1 MFSLSLFSYRDVI
14 VAVFNLSG
22 KMSHSN
28 DAFCLSVCVSF
39 INYICSLTTKFGT
52 STTTYRKF
60 SFKVVVI
67 ISTFSNKG
75 VKNLRILLPNIFF
88 KFNCA
93 FVCVSFT
100 ATFFT
105 YFISYPVYFK
115 FFFYFYINLSFVTPF
130 FFFIINF

>member
-1 MFSLSLFSYRDVI
+1 MFSIFYRDVI

-28 DAFCLSVCVSF
+28 DAFCLSACVSF
-39 INYICSLTTKFGT
+39 INYIFSHTTKFGT
-52 STTTYRKF
+52 FTTTYRKF

-75 VKNLRILLPNIFF
+75 VKSKIIASQHIF

-93 FVCVSFT
+93 FCMCVIYCNIFHLFYWLPSLFQV
-100 ATFFT
+100 FFI
-105 YFISYPVYFK
+105 FILIYHLSHR
-115 FFFYFYINLSFVTPF
+115 FFFNY
-130 FFFIINF
+130 

>member
-1 MFSLSLFSYRDVI
+1 MP
-14 VAVFNLSG
+14 
-22 KMSHSN
+22 HSN
-28 DAFCLSVCVSF
+28 DTFCLSVCVSF

-52 STTTYRKF
+52 FTTTYRKF

-67 ISTFSNKG
+67 ISTLSSNKG
-75 VKNLRILLPNIFF
+75 VKNLRILLPNIFL
-88 KFNCA
+88 NLTVL

-115 FFFYFYINLSFVTPF
+115 CFLFLY
-130 FFFIINF
+130 

>member
-1 MFSLSLFSYRDVI
+1 MFSLSLFSYRDVF

-22 KMSHSN
+22 KIPHSN

-39 INYICSLTTKFGT
+39 INYVCSLTTKFGT
-52 STTTYRKF
+52 FTTTYRKI

-67 ISTFSNKG
+67 ISTLSSNKG
-75 VKNLRILLPNIFF
+75 VKKLRILLPNIFLGLTVP
-88 KFNCA
+88 

-115 FFFYFYINLSFVTPF
+115 CFLFLY
-130 FFFIINF
+130 